1 MIKFLENEK
10 LDYLVTLF
18 VFIVY
23 QLTLAPSIIQIDC
36 GELAAVQYT
45 FGIAHPSG
53 YPLFTVLGYLFG
65 LIPLP
70 LSKIYQYNI
79 LASLYT
85 SFAVFFIIKTFRA
98 ILSKLTFTNQEKNNK
113 KKKNV
118 SPIILSK
125 LNDLQISLLSISGG
139 LIAAFSKTFWF
150 QSTSVEVYSLHL
162 LLLSIILYKSFLI
175 ANKEK
180 TTRKDW
186 ILLAFFIALGF
197 GNHLTTFLILPA
209 LAYLF
214 IKKEGFN
221 KNSLITFSIS
231 SLTFIFTFSLLYAI
245 LVFRALSKP
254 LINWGNPINLEN
266 LIRHISGFQYQVW
279 MFSSSEAA
287 KKQFIYFITNL
298 PTEFAYLSFLIGVI
312 GLFITYKVFKH
323 NYVFI
328 LIFLISTILYSIN
341 YDIND
346 IDSYFIGAFISFTFL
361 TLFAIIVLTQKYYLN
376 NNLFVLFL
384 ILPLFQ
390 LFYNFSNVNQS
401 GNYAYND
408 YTNYILKNAKKNA
421 MIISYQWDFLISPF
435 YYYRYVENKR
445 PDLIVID
452 KELLRRSWYYNQ
464 LEINYQ
470 NIFQNMELDVNEFNK
485 ALVPFERKENYDPNK
500 LEYYYRRII
509 KGLIEN
515 SLKANRAVYFGP
527 EIIDNEIRNNQI
539 DLPDNIQIIPEGLLY
554 RVVKDSAYLPQ
565 KNYDINIRYPKYTD
579 KYLTNIKDIVFGM
592 LVNRAI
598 YEKQNN
604 KTAKL
609 ELLLN
614 KINKLYPDKALPE
627 VLIK

>member
-10 LDYLVTLF
+10 LDYLIILF

-53 YPLFTVLGYLFG
+53 YPLFTILGYIFG

-70 LSKIYQYNI
+70 ISKIYQYNI

-85 SFAVFFIIKTFRA
+85 SFAVFFLIKTFRV
-98 ILSKLTFTNQEKNNK
+98 ILTKPYFFTKQKNIK
-113 KKKNV
+113 SKKNYV
-118 SPIILSK
+118 QHTFIS
-125 LNDLQISLLSISGG
+125 LNKLQISLLSICGG

-162 LLLSIILYKSFLI
+162 LLLSIILYQSFLI
-175 ANKEK
+175 ANNEI

-186 ILLAFFIALGF
+186 LKLAFFIALGF

-214 IKKEGFN
+214 IKKEGIN
-221 KNSLITFSIS
+221 KNSLITFSLS
-231 SLTFIFTFSLLYAI
+231 SLIFILTFVLLYSV
-245 LVFRALSKP
+245 LVVRALSKP

-287 KKQFIYFITNL
+287 KKQLIYFITNL
-298 PTEFAYLSFLIGVI
+298 PAEFAYLSFIIGLIGI
-312 GLFITYKVFKH
+312 LTTAKLLKH

-328 LIFLISTILYSIN
+328 LIFFISTIIYSIN

-346 IDSYFIGAFISFTFL
+346 IDSYFLGAFISFSFL
-361 TLFAIIVLTQKYYLN
+361 VVFALTKFLQNYLQDN
-376 NNLFVLFL
+376 TKFELIF

-390 LFYNFSNVNQS
+390 LIFNFNNINQS
-401 GNYAYND
+401 GNFSIND
-408 YTNYILKNAKKNA
+408 YTNSILKDSEKNA
-421 MIISYQWDFLISPF
+421 MIISYQWDFFVSPF

-464 LEINYQ
+464 LEVNYK
-470 NIFQNMELDVNEFNK
+470 NIFKNLELDVKEFKK

-500 LEYYYRRII
+500 LEYHYRRII

-515 SLKANRAVYFGP
+515 SLKANRPVYLGP
-527 EIIDNEIRNNQI
+527 EIIDNEIRNNQL
-539 DLPDNIQIIPEGLLY
+539 DLPDGIQILPEGFLY
-554 RVVKDSAYLPQ
+554 RVVKDSAYVPQ
-565 KNYDINIRYPKYTD
+565 KNYDVNIRYSENLD
-579 KYLTNIKDIVFGM
+579 KYSTNLRDIIFGM
-592 LVNRAI
+592 MVNRAI
-598 YEKQNN
+598 YEKQH
-604 KTAKL
+604 KKL
-609 ELLLN
+609 DKVELILN

-627 VLIK
+627 MLIK